1 MINDVQSLVRFLLD
15 DFCRADFR
23 SLLLSFWV
31 RKRFNPVAYRS
42 DVSVA
47 ESYCRLRF
55 KREFGVLWKFLED
68 FRNQLLNFRSA
79 VRFFALARPNDVSVR
94 SVESRIAF
102 ASRAF
107 TARSKAFECAI
118 ASSSGAAK
126 AGTAAKANYRE
137 QRPNIHGTD
146 LSIGGGHS
154 NPRRKTLERLL
165 GHPRT
170 QRKITAAQ
178 GVSFRST
185 GCQFI
190 SNWVFYNMPG
200 QYITNIPAGTGN
212 SSLNWT
218 DHAI

>member
-126 AGTAAKANYRE
+126 AGTAARQTIGSNA
-137 QRPNIHGTD
+137 QTFMA
-146 LSIGGGHS
+146 LSFLSAAVIRRSAALFRIRGEKHS
-154 NPRRKTLERLL
+154 NGTRS
-165 GHPRT
+165 RT
-170 QRKITAAQ
+170 QRKSQ
-178 GVSFRST
+178 LRNVYLFDR
-185 GCQFI
+185 
-190 SNWVFYNMPG
+190 WVV
-200 QYITNIPAGTGN
+200 N
-212 SSLNWT
+212 SSRIRSFTICLVSILRIYLLEQ
-218 DHAI
+218 AIHH